1 MDREHGARIVLF
13 PSLQVEPSKSCHD
26 LAADGGQPQNTLYKQ
41 PMIQDAANP
50 IPMSVSSK
58 HSSTELT
65 FRSTMPYAGAKNAS
79 APFTGLLAPIV
90 DSSGASLFPPVPQHP
105 RAPRQLPGGR
115 RCSEAVYQALHR
127 APARSG
133 FTMALRHL
141 DYGLF

>member
-13 PSLQVEPSKSCHD
+13 PSIQVEPSKSCHD

-41 PMIQDAANP
+41 PMIQDAANS

-79 APFTGLLAPIV
+79 APRRYCSLQDYWPQSSTRHYFRQCPNILERPGNCREAGGVAKPCIKRFTE
-90 DSSGASLFPPVPQHP
+90 H
-105 RAPRQLPGGR
+105 R
-115 RCSEAVYQALHR
+115 REVV
-127 APARSG
+127 
-133 FTMALRHL
+133 LRWP
-141 DYGLF
+141 